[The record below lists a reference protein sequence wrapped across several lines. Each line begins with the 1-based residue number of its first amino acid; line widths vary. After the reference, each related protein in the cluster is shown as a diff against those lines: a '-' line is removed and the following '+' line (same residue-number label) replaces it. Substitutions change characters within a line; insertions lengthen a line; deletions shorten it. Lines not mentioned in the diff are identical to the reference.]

1 MFVANFLYDTLAQG
15 VSGGLSLMGTAYA
28 YLQATPQKANEV
40 FTGAQEGLKGAA
52 VKVDK
57 TLRGKPPE
65 ELLQLDDPDAAVLD
79 LDAFAAAVSF
89 LEGNNCKELV
99 KLLPSASD
107 AEKGLCHSL
116 AREFRSEQP
125 PDLPRL
131 KAFFQLRN
139 KIVSQNT
146 GYVHRIPKEYQE
158 LLSDKGTYLGAASV
172 AAVYAT
178 GGLSVAIPAALA
190 VGSYVGA
197 PILKKKAVQ
206 VFQENVAE
214 PVKAAVNTNVVEPIK
229 TAVQDN
235 VVKPAKNL
243 FEGEAFQGA
252 KETFNNFQSN
262 ARAENLGMKA
272 ATMKA
277 AKEVFQENVVKPVQ
291 EVFQENVARPARAFF
306 LGNEA
311 LQKTREKLTALKTAA
326 TAGRLTLAAA
336 KQAAQ
341 ELLPLVKSIRNDKT
355 IFKTE
360 DRKKRDLKCLDRFIG
375 YLPRFIE
382 NNNPNA
388 REFTSLSAEVLEIC
402 DHYANAPSKMRQ
414 KVNEIRTGA
423 PEKGTLAYYL
433 GQGIDLIQGALSTI
447 GLGPVTAQTLNY
459 ASGVVISYLQMAADA
474 MEEGS
479 SDKQKLERIITGLN
493 SAQGNGQEL
502 LRLMKLAYDVIIK
515 SGINVYVDQFSV
527 FGANP
532 SDGSK
537 GLEAEAAYKENMKI
551 LKHGSKP
558 ARKAPENQDWQD
570 LATKEK
576 DKLISN
582 TTNFLTMKHVY
593 ENVCG
598 LKPLTESMYLNL
610 MAEAMKS
617 TTLSPEEALEEA
629 FFKKI
634 SSNKKVGYFTQFWAK
649 CSYWFFGKMIKRYIS
664 NITTVYLEEAFK
676 YIAGHSKDGFQTLKT
691 TAIDNLTRYLTIL
704 GGSYGRIADDPNAQG
719 LSREMLS
726 KELEKKESNLGI
738 ETEELYQEFAEIVIE
753 KTTGSRILAWI
764 AKKLIGNPEKIVR
777 TIIDQA
783 TGSLHNPQ
791 GYTHALNSVIAG
803 QLDAMWDILQNPKEA
818 EENDDEPRL
827 VHFSEGQK
835 NQLSAFVKYLLEA
848 LPKSKCISSG
858 TLGELKQLTHG
869 KSWIGRANQA
879 IDGLVIEDAI
889 GQATTVL
896 AAAIESLI
904 TEKQLNQLIYKFA
917 SLANQTF
924 QVGQTVTHQ
933 EMRNTEE
940 RIAKRSNQILS
951 FAIDGA
957 INGKFNSPRKVQQEK
972 ANKQIEKLKERSE
985 EYFDET
991 AIALEELSHLDL
1003 SLPDATNKIDM
1014 IVEQTEAFCSF
1025 GLNGLLESKTTG
1037 LHADDQA
1044 KFAKMNQEIAK
1055 ESQKLTKALTTLK
1068 SHSNRLE
1075 KLDTTTNYL
1084 DEISSDLQMI
1094 GMKAFWKKDPSEKDF
1109 EEMERRF
1116 PKMTKNAE
1124 DLCALWSHLDTAAI
1138 DELFAPAKSSD
1149 VEAAL
1154 NQLRSRAEEQN
1165 AAGDAKIVKLLI
1177 NIRSHLSLGNA
1188 NPSLQEISRAENHFR
1203 ELQKLDTSD
1212 PAIRSLLDRR
1222 AKIAKMMKQ
1231 LRKKALAN
1239 KIRQQTEDAAH
1250 MLNEVRQIA
1259 LCRALNQDCKSR
1271 NSALSTIV
1279 DAQRISILRNN
1290 AVGNSI
1296 PASQWN
1302 QLQQQINGIADA
1314 PLKSSLTSSLKKIAS
1329 AKTIQALDAAK
1340 LQFLS
1345 QIGEAAS
1352 RAEASSDEA
1361 KRVYEESL
1369 TAINQEIERSGQRN
1383 PDRPANEAQVMKRA
1397 IQEARAEVRRLQPLV
1412 KDRLQALSLIDA
1424 TPKAIKSIK
1433 DWALNGTSNFVHKR
1447 VKDKV
1452 DGILGFLKQEETYRY
1467 GLLHHMIL
1475 LPYVNRVRNR

>member
-1 MFVANFLYDTLAQG
+1 
-15 VSGGLSLMGTAYA
+15 VSTAADKISQVYT
-28 YLQATPQKANEV
+28 YLQT
-40 FTGAQEGLKGAA
+40 TGQQAGEAVGKTLKGQ
-52 VKVDK
+52 
-57 TLRGKPPE
+57 PPE
-65 ELLQLDDPDAAVLD
+65 ELASLKTLVAEVANTPKKVTVFDVDTLLTAATFLQ
-79 LDAFAAAVSF
+79 
-89 LEGNNCKELV
+89 NNGCQELT
-99 KLLPSASD
+99 KLLPSASNEERQACQAFTTMLQSMKAQRNWPPQTPEKETEALSALYKGD
-107 AEKGLCHSL
+107 AGGQLVVFLNLC
-116 AREFRSEQP
+116 
-125 PDLPRL
+125 
-131 KAFFQLRN
+131 N
-139 KIVSQNT
+139 KIINQHT
-146 GYVHRIPKEYQE
+146 GYVHKIPTEYRE
-158 LLSDKGTYLGAASV
+158 LLTNKQTYLGAASV
-172 AAVYAT
+172 IAAYAT
-178 GGLSVAIPAALA
+178 GGLSFAIPAAVATGGYL
-190 VGSYVGA
+190 GA
-197 PILKKKAVQ
+197 PIFKKKAIEIG
-206 VFQENVAE
+206 QEKIFK
-214 PVKAAVNTNVVEPIK
+214 PTKQ
-229 TAVQDN
+229 AVQDAVQDH
-235 VVKPAKNL
+235 VVKPAKALL
-243 FEGEAFQGA
+243 FA
-252 KETFNNFQSN
+252 S
-262 ARAENLGMKA
+262 
-272 ATMKA
+272 
-277 AKEVFQENVVKPVQ
+277 
-291 EVFQENVARPARAFF
+291 
-306 LGNEA
+306 EA
-311 LQKTREKLTALKTAA
+311 LKKAKDILGSLKTASK
-326 TAGRLTLAAA
+326 TKNLTLEESKKAAQKLIPLLKSIRGDEA
-336 KQAAQ
+336 IFTDESRKRRDQQFLDQFILYLPTFIAENNPVPRKFTAQAAQ
-341 ELLPLVKSIRNDKT
+341 ALETLNYYTGIIDKVK
-355 IFKTE
+355 
-360 DRKKRDLKCLDRFIG
+360 
-375 YLPRFIE
+375 
-382 NNNPNA
+382 
-388 REFTSLSAEVLEIC
+388 
-402 DHYANAPSKMRQ
+402 Q
-414 KVNEIRTGA
+414 KVGEIRTGS

-447 GLGPVTAQTLNY
+447 GLGPVTDQALNY

-474 MEEGS
+474 MEENS
-479 SDKQKLERIITGLN
+479 ENRLKLERIIKGLN

-532 SDGSK
+532 ADGGK
-537 GLEAEAAYKENMKI
+537 GLEAEAAYKENMNI
-551 LKHGSKP
+551 LKQGSKP
-558 ARKAPENQDWQD
+558 ARKAPENQNWQD
-570 LATKEK
+570 LATKER

-598 LKPLTESMYLNL
+598 LKPLTESMYLTL
-610 MAEAMKS
+610 MAEAMRS
-617 TTLSPEEALEEA
+617 TTPSPEEALEEL
-629 FFKKI
+629 FFRKI
-634 SSNKKVGYFTQFWAK
+634 STNKKVGYFTLFWAK
-649 CSYWFFGKMIKRYIS
+649 CSYWFFGKIIKKYIS

-704 GGSYGRIADDPNAQG
+704 GGAYGRIADDPNAQG

-726 KELEKKESNLGI
+726 KELEKKESNLEMG
-738 ETEELYQEFAEIVIE
+738 TEELYQEFAEIVIE
-753 KTTGSRILAWI
+753 KATGSRILAWI

-803 QLDAMWDILQNPKEA
+803 QLDTLWDILQNPKEA
-818 EENDDEPRL
+818 EENDDEPRP

-869 KSWIGRANQA
+869 KSWIGKANQA

-904 TEKQLNQLIYKFA
+904 TEKQLNRLIYQFA

-933 EMRNTEE
+933 EMRDTEE

-957 INGKFNSPRKVQQEK
+957 INKFNSPRKGQQDK
-972 ANKQIEKLKERSE
+972 ANKQIEKLRERSE
-985 EYFDET
+985 EYFDEA

-1044 KFAKMNQEIAK
+1044 KFAKMNQLIAK

-1075 KLDTTTNYL
+1075 GIDTTTGYL
-1084 DEISSDLQMI
+1084 DDISSDLQMI
-1094 GMKAFWKKDPSEKDF
+1094 GIRAFWKKDPSEKDF
-1109 EEMERRF
+1109 EEIESRF
-1116 PKMTKNAE
+1116 PKMTKNAG

-1154 NQLRSRAEEQN
+1154 NQLRSRAEEQK
-1165 AAGDAKIVKLLI
+1165 AAGDEKIVKLLI
-1177 NIRSHLSLGNA
+1177 KIRSHLSLGNA
-1188 NPSLQEISRAENHFR
+1188 NPSLEEIRKAENHFQ
-1203 ELQKLDTSD
+1203 ELQRLGTSD
-1212 PAIRSLLDRR
+1212 PTIRSLLDRR

-1250 MLNEVRQIA
+1250 MLNKVRQIA
-1259 LCRALNQDCKSR
+1259 LCRALNQDCKPK

-1302 QLQQQINGIADA
+1302 QLQQQIGGIADA
-1314 PLKSSLTSSLKKIAS
+1314 TLKSSLTSSLNKIAS

-1340 LQFLS
+1340 LQFLT
-1345 QIGEAAS
+1345 QVGGAAS
-1352 RAEASSDEA
+1352 RAEESAVEA
-1361 KRVYEESL
+1361 KRLYDESL

-1383 PDRPANEAQVMKRA
+1383 PDRPANEVQVMKRA

-1412 KDRLQALSLIDA
+1412 KNRLQALSLIDA

-1433 DWALNGTSNFVHKR
+1433 DWALSGTSNFVHKR

-1475 LPYVNRVRNR
+1475 LPYVNRVRNRS